1 MSPRSPVVFP
11 FRLRVVRIVAALS
24 GLLSAAVSLLAGP
37 PAPGP
42 VPPPAPP
49 NFAAARAAV
58 VDLTTTFGPRYPQ
71 GAKFLERLGKLERAD
86 GLSESERRRQF
97 LALQREALLA
107 NPLLDFDRMLVV
119 KRRMPAAKNQMS
131 TPAMMALGLPSN
143 HECNSSLD
151 RTGYDNELAVL
162 SLANCRADAFPAGT
176 EALRTLYRPPGEG
189 YVGEMDLH
197 WDGDRFL
204 FTQSDAK
211 NWTVWE
217 LRTDGSGLRP
227 VSRMPEDVDAFDACY
242 LPNGKIIVGATAAFQ
257 AVPCWHGLKRVS
269 NLYLMEADGT
279 GVRQLCSDQD
289 HDLHPTVLPSGQ
301 VLYNR
306 WDYTGINH
314 IFLRELMVMNP
325 DGTGQRA
332 IYGSNSWYPNSLY
345 FTQPLPG
352 DSHRLISILSGY
364 HGVHKMGQLVL
375 IDHGRGWHEA
385 DGLVQRLSGRG
396 DPIRPQVSDVLVNDD
411 WPKFLQPL
419 PLSDRHFLVAAW
431 PAPDRPWGIYLVDA
445 FDNLVLIYEEPG
457 FALLEPVPLQARP
470 RPPVIPDRVDPARTD
485 ATVYLQDI
493 YAGPGLEG
501 VPRGTVKNLRVVAYH
516 FGYPGLAGPD
526 IIGRGGPWEVMR
538 ILGTVPVEPDGSAH
552 FVVPAN
558 TPLTVQPLDAEG
570 KAVQLMRSWFTA
582 MPGERVSCV
591 GCHETP
597 ATVPAAGYS
606 LAATQPPRAITEW
619 FGPPRGFDF
628 AREVQPVLD
637 AHCVRCHDGAVDTPL
652 DLRAVGQRADYAGQK
667 LSKLAYQRM
676 PDEMRQATGGV
687 LKYTPAYDVLLPYVR
702 RVGIEDDVS
711 LLRPGQYHADTSP
724 LVQLLKKGHYGAT
737 LDAEAWSRLVTWI
750 DLNAPCHGTWGGA
763 FPLPTGIH
771 ERRMA
776 MRKQFGGPVDDPEK
790 VIQAAAV
797 VRGPEKIKG
806 AKPGRTEAVAD
817 GMVNFKFQ
825 ISNWPAGEEAGAVRG
840 QTIDLGE
847 GVTLKLVPVPAGEFA
862 MGDAQGAPDEQP
874 LARVVIARPFLM
886 GAFEITNEQ
895 FRRFNAV
902 FDPHYYGKRHG
913 QPDDQGLPLNSPQQ
927 PAIGVSWHD
936 AMAFCQ
942 WLTQRTGRRF
952 TLPTEGQWEWAC
964 RAGSATRLAYGD
976 VDTDW
981 SLWANLAD
989 ASFRAGVM
997 RNGARQQTGGLDH
1010 LMLDGADLGDN
1021 RFDDHAVV
1029 TAPVGNF
1036 RPNAWGLFDLH
1047 GNAAEWTLS
1056 EYRPYPYR
1064 EDDGRNA
1071 TGSGGRRV
1079 VRGGSFYDPP
1089 RRSRSA
1095 ARLDY
1100 PAWQRVFNVG
1110 FRVVGEFGPPAQT
1123 AAGQ

>member
-1 MSPRSPVVFP
+1 MKRPAPVDFSLRWRSGWISVV
-11 FRLRVVRIVAALS
+11 LS
-24 GLLSAAVSLLAGP
+24 VSLSAPVAFPAGP
-37 PAPGP
+37 GAPGA
-42 VPPPAPP
+42 VPPPAPL
-49 NFAAARAAV
+49 NFAAVRAAV
-58 VDLTTTFGPRYPQ
+58 ADLTKTFGPRYPE
-71 GAKFLERLGKLERAD
+71 GAKFLERFGALERAD
-86 GLSESERRRQF
+86 SLSEPERRRQF

-119 KRRMPAAKNQMS
+119 KRRMSSVKNQMS
-131 TPAMMALGLPSN
+131 PPAMMALGLPSN

-162 SLANCRADAFPAGT
+162 SLANCRAEARPVGA
-176 EALRTLYRPPGEG
+176 EALRTLYRPPADG

-227 VSRMPEDVDAFDACY
+227 VSRMPDDVDAFDACY

-279 GVRQLCSDQD
+279 RVRQLCSDQD

-445 FDNLVLIYEEPG
+445 FDNLVLIHEEPG
-457 FALLEPVPLQARP
+457 FALLEPLPLQARP
-470 RPPVIPDRVDPARTD
+470 RPPVIPDRVDPSRQD

-493 YAGPGLEG
+493 YTGPGLEG
-501 VPRGTVKNLRVVAYH
+501 VPRGTVKSLRVVAYH

-582 MPGERVSCV
+582 MPGERVACV
-591 GCHETP
+591 GCHEPP

-606 LAATQPPRAITEW
+606 LAATRAPRAITEW

-637 AHCVRCHDGAVDTPL
+637 AQCVRCHDGGADTPL

-687 LKYTPAYDVLLPYVR
+687 LKYSPAYDALLPYVR

-737 LDAEAWSRLVTWI
+737 LDAEGWSRLVTWI
-750 DLNAPCHGTWGGA
+750 DLNAPCHGTWGSA
-763 FPLPTGIH
+763 FPLPAGIH

-790 VIQAAAV
+790 LIQAAAV
-797 VRGPEKIKG
+797 VRGPENIKG

-817 GMVNFKFQ
+817 GLVNFKFQ

-840 QTIDLGE
+840 QTVDLGE

-862 MGDAQGAPDEQP
+862 MGDAQGSSDEQP
-874 LARVVIARPFLM
+874 LSRVVIARPFLM
-886 GAFEITNEQ
+886 GAFEVTNEQ
-895 FRRFNAV
+895 FRRFNAA

-913 QPDDQGLPLNSPQQ
+913 QPDDQGLPLNAPQQ

-952 TLPTEGQWEWAC
+952 TLPTEAQWEWAC

-981 SLWANLAD
+981 SPWANLAD
-989 ASFRAGVM
+989 AAFRAGVM
-997 RNGARQQTGGLDH
+997 RNGLRQQTGGLDH
-1010 LMLDGADLGDN
+1010 LMLDGADLGDS
-1021 RFDDHAVV
+1021 RFDDHVVV
-1029 TAPVGNF
+1029 TAPVGSF
-1036 RPNAWGLFDLH
+1036 RPNAWGLYDLH

-1064 EDDGRNA
+1064 DDDGRNA

-1079 VRGGSFYDPP
+1079 VRGGSFYDPA

-1100 PAWQRVFNVG
+1100 PAWQRIFNVG
-1110 FRVVGEFGPPAQT
+1110 FRVVGEFEPPART